1 MRNVCDRNDLHI
13 RILRM
18 FHTKCLVKSKF
29 TNSKFLIKLRQC
41 TLEML
46 HVLRR
51 GKGTAEI
58 TDSVPDT
65 TVEHFTA
72 TVTTLIIHDD
82 LQAVSVQTLF
92 QFLEIIV
99 KHFLKNSKIM
109 KCDLIQTTFNLS
121 YDLTGSAVCILITCK
136 KKCQISMPQIPF
148 KTVAY

>member
-1 MRNVCDRNDLHI
+1 MIHI
-13 RILRM
+13 
-18 FHTKCLVKSKF
+18 
-29 TNSKFLIKLRQC
+29 
-41 TLEML
+41 
-46 HVLRR
+46 LRR

-65 TVEHFTA
+65 TVEHFAT

-92 QFLEIIV
+92 QFLKIIV

-121 YDLTGSAVCILITCK
+121 YDLAGSAVCILITCK
-136 KKCQISMPQIPF
+136 KKCQISMPQISF